1 LASVLVGR
9 GPIRCGPEALVC
21 PEPVA
26 RERPADS
33 VATAVV
39 REETEMAKSLYTAQA
54 HVVGGRDQ
62 GHGVTSDG
70 ALDVQLRT
78 PVEMGGGGGG
88 TNPEQLFAVG
98 YAACFEGALG
108 VVGRREHVELGAVA
122 IDSEVSLIT
131 TENRGFTVAVGLDV
145 SLPGIDDP
153 ERAVSIVAAAHEV
166 CPYSN
171 ATRGNVEVTLKANG
185 HLVPTAGPGQN

>member
-1 LASVLVGR
+1 
-9 GPIRCGPEALVC
+9 
-21 PEPVA
+21 
-26 RERPADS
+26 
-33 VATAVV
+33 
-39 REETEMAKSLYTAQA
+39 MAKSLYTARA

-78 PVEMGGGGGG
+78 PVEMGGDGGG

-108 VVGRREHVELGAVA
+108 VVGRRERAELGAVS
-122 IDSEVSLIT
+122 IDSRVSLIT
-131 TENRGFTVAVGLDV
+131 TENRGFNVAVELHV
-145 SLPGIDDP
+145 TLAGIDEPD
-153 ERAVSIVAAAHEV
+153 RAVSIVAAAHEV

-171 ATRGNVEVTLKANG
+171 ATRGNVDVVLTANG
-185 HLVPTAGPGQN
+185 HAVSGHGGNT